1 MNKMESMS
9 FEQLFPSL
17 ARSLASDAE
26 KEHKQTD
33 PADVEPTLVS
43 DFAAMQVGRVTQ
55 SSQDNEDE
63 ADHNEDETDLAHVEP
78 T

>member
-1 MNKMESMS
+1 MEEISFPSMS
-9 FEQLFPSL
+9 FEQLSPSL

-26 KEHKQTD
+26 KEHEQRD

-43 DFAAMQVGRVTQ
+43 DFAASFSPEQVGRVTQ

-63 ADHNEDETDLAHVEP
+63 VDHNED
-78 T
+78 